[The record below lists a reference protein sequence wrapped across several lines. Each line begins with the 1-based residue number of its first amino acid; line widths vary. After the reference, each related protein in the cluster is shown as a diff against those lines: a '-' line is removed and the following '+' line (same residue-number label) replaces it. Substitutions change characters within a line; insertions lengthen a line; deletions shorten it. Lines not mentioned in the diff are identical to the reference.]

1 MISDPIIERISDM
14 KYFLFSV
21 ILLGFLCSCA
31 HTPEPQPL
39 YISRFYTEKDALM
52 PNGWRLFEDGF
63 FSKPLSFEVTP
74 YLGLDESHD
83 KYDERANLFTVKTG
97 IHPTMYYYCGYY
109 PVEDDSIIDVVADAA
124 GKGSF
129 NLGVEF
135 YDADRL
141 LIGERHQ
148 GFNIIPSN
156 GDKPFKNYRFRLYF
170 LANENGMARYVRL
183 MFITDPSSSLTLRD
197 ISLDITPY
205 EVDRKDS
212 TFIKFKER
220 EAGQKRRK

>member
-1 MISDPIIERISDM
+1 M
-14 KYFLFSV
+14 KYFFLSAL
-21 ILLGFLCSCA
+21 LLGFLCSCV

-39 YISRFYTEKDALM
+39 YMSRFYTEKDALM

-83 KYDERANLFTVKTG
+83 QYDERANLFTVRTG
-97 IHPTMYYYCGYY
+97 ERPTMYYYCGYY
-109 PVEDDSIIDVVADAA
+109 PVEDDSIVDVVADAA

-135 YDADRL
+135 YDADRNI
-141 LIGERHQ
+141 IGERHQ
-148 GFNIIPSN
+148 GFNLQTAT

-170 LANENGMARYVRL
+170 LANENKKARYVRL
-183 MFITDPSSSLTLRD
+183 MFITDPFSELKLRN

-205 EVDRKDS
+205 DVDLNDS
-212 TFIKFKER
+212 SYIKFKEK
-220 EAGQKRRK
+220 EAKQSGKK

>member
-1 MISDPIIERISDM
+1 MIGSRAGLLSPNRLVFARI
-14 KYFLFSV
+14 L
-21 ILLGFLCSCA
+21 
-31 HTPEPQPL
+31 P
-39 YISRFYTEKDALM
+39 R
-52 PNGWRLFEDGF
+52 
-63 FSKPLSFEVTP
+63 
-74 YLGLDESHD
+74 
-83 KYDERANLFTVKTG
+83 
-97 IHPTMYYYCGYY
+97 IH
-109 PVEDDSIIDVVADAA
+109 
-124 GKGSF
+124 
-129 NLGVEF
+129 
-135 YDADRL
+135 L

-212 TFIKFKER
+212 TYIKFKER